1 MKRDTE
7 FLERAAELLERVR
20 REKPLVH
27 CITNAVTVNDCA
39 NILLA
44 AGARPTMAHH
54 RLEAAEITAGCDA
67 LVCNFGATEDYEA
80 MFLAAG
86 EAARFGHPIIA
97 DPVGAGGSTFRREK
111 IRELFLQVPVTLIR
125 GNASEMLAVF
135 RNAKTVV
142 GVDARKADGEDI
154 TGLAKQACEFA
165 KGNNCI
171 CVISGERDIITD
183 GREVFYVK
191 NGSPR
196 MSGITGSG
204 CMSTA
209 LLGAFLAKEVSVAS
223 AAAVPFVMG
232 IAGEIAAE
240 KCRRERKGTMSFKTY
255 MIDEVSL
262 LTGEEIMKYGKG
274 EVCR

>member
-1 MKRDTE
+1 MKRKE
-7 FLERAAELLERVR
+7 AYLERAAELLECVR

-54 RLEAAEITAGCDA
+54 LLEAAEITAGCDA

-86 EAARFGHPIIA
+86 EAARSGHPIIA
-97 DPVGAGGSTFRREK
+97 DPVGAGGSAFRREK
-111 IRELFLQVPVTLIR
+111 IRELFSEIPVTLIR

-135 RNAKTVV
+135 RNAKTAV
-142 GVDARKADGEDI
+142 GVDARKTDEENI
-154 TGLAKQACEFA
+154 TGLTKKACGFA
-165 KGNNCI
+165 EKNQCI

-196 MSGITGSG
+196 MSEITGSG

-209 LLGAFLAKEVSVAS
+209 LLGAFLAEEASVAS
-223 AAAVPFVMG
+223 AAAVPLIMG

-240 KCRRERKGTMSFKTY
+240 RCSRERRGTMSFKMY
-255 MIDEVSL
+255 MLDEISL

-274 EVCR
+274 EVCI